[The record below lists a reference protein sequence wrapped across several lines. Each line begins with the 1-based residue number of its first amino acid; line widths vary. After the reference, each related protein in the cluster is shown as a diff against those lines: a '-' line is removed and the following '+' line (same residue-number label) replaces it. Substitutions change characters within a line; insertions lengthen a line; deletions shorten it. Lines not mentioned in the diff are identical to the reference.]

1 MACQLRLVRLVEL
14 DNPVVEP
21 EIENDDLK
29 MNILMQNLLELQS
42 LEFDQ
47 NITSKTEERIAELRT
62 KIPEPILGH
71 YDRLGDRGKK
81 GLALVRNQVCTG
93 CHMRVPIAV
102 VVELKR
108 GEDIRLCD
116 SCGRYLYVEDLISEA
131 ESGSPAAPE
140 KTATPKKKAAAKKRT
155 AVAHA
160 V

>member
-1 MACQLRLVRLVEL
+1 
-14 DNPVVEP
+14 
-21 EIENDDLK
+21 

-47 NITSKTEERIAELRT
+47 TMTPKTEERISELRT

-102 VVELKR
+102 IVELKR

-116 SCGRYLYVEDLISEA
+116 TCGRYLYLEETAPEA
-131 ESGSPAAPE
+131 EAAIPAAPE
-140 KTATPKKKAAAKKRT
+140 KTAAPKKKRAAKKR
-155 AVAHA
+155 APLAHA
-160 V
+160 L